1 MRTISKTLPIIVLS
15 GLLAIS
21 GCASRSSAIAPT
33 AVPSANYA
41 GMSCDETKTTLSQKQ
56 SGLNA
61 LMKSQNNTAT
71 ADIIFVTLFLLPL
84 GSIFGGD
91 NEGELAQAKGE
102 VMALQGAVNINCRSK
117 S

>member
-1 MRTISKTLPIIVLS
+1 MLTFSRIIPVVVLS
-15 GLLAIS
+15 GLLALS
-21 GCASRSSAIAPT
+21 GCASRSSAIAPI
-33 AVPSANYA
+33 AVPSANYN
-41 GMSCDETKTTLSQKQ
+41 GMSCDETKTMLAQKQ

-71 ADIIFVTLFLLPL
+71 ADIIFVTLILLPL

-102 VMALQGAVNINCRSK
+102 VMALQGAVNINCRK
-117 S
+117 N